1 MVEVADD
8 MTSAETEV
16 ASGLLEGDSTPPLRG
31 QMVWEGVGVPVK
43 RLETCW
49 EQRAMETSTDAS
61 LPLESPVW
69 VAAWVPPPPAPP
81 PLVEAVEDRL

>member
-8 MTSAETEV
+8 VTSAETEV
-16 ASGLLEGDSTPPLRG
+16 ASGLLEGESTPPLRG
-31 QMVWEGVGVPVK
+31 QMVWEGAGEPVK

-69 VAAWVPPPPAPP
+69 VDAWVAPPPAPP
-81 PLVEAVEDRL
+81 LLAEAAEDHL